1 MRLQIKANGVDEL
14 RRKVAN
20 VAECAVAGTL
30 TRRGLSDVGRIVTR
44 AQKNMAPVRKGRILQ
59 RKLDK
64 RLQKGMAVGKATRL
78 STVPIN
84 RVQKLDPDFIGPPR
98 LRKPGLIK
106 RSIGYRVLK
115 QSSGSDA
122 TFVVKMGMNVG
133 KKRSHQ
139 NYAPHRMLVA
149 FGTKER
155 FTNGKLTG
163 KEMGPKR
170 GASRGRMPKNQFIHH
185 ATQFA
190 AASAIAAL
198 DKAVKEDT
206 VRAYRLSLRASRVV
220 S

>member
-1 MRLQIKANGVDEL
+1 MKLQIQVNGVEEL

-44 AQKNMAPVRKGRILQ
+44 AQKNMAPVRKGRVQL

-64 RLQKGMAVGKATRL
+64 RLKKGMAIGKATRL
-78 STVPIN
+78 STTKP
-84 RVQKLDPDFIGPPR
+84 RVVLKEGEAGLPVE
-98 LRKPGLIK
+98 RKPGLIK

-115 QSSGSDA
+115 QSKGSDA

-133 KKRSHQ
+133 KKRGSP

-155 FTNGKLTG
+155 FTNGKLSG
-163 KEMGPKR
+163 NEMGPKR
-170 GASRGRMPKNQFIHH
+170 GASRGVMPKNQFIHH
-185 ATQFA
+185 ATQFSA
-190 AASAIAAL
+190 AAAIHAL

-206 VRAYRLSLRASRVV
+206 VRAYKLSLRASRVV